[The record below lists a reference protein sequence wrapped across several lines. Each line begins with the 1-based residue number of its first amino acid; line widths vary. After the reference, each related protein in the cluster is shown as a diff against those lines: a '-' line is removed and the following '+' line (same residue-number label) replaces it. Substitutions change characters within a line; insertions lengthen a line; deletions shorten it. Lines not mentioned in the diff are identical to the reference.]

1 MINMFLNR
9 WKKVLF
15 WLLYLSVC
23 YQLSRWLFYW
33 NYHTYFKGLN
43 AYSFWKIFIG
53 GFRFD
58 WISIVISNSLLVVYF
73 LIPFSL
79 SRCTSLTKSIITINF
94 IISQFFLLFN
104 FIDIPYFEYIHKRS
118 TADIFFQLGG
128 QTDVITQIPAYI
140 KDYWYWFVI
149 FFTFVYFNFL
159 VMKKIFLIKEKDE
172 VISIKKINWLYYS
185 ISVMVVII
193 SSIISIRGGLQR
205 IPLDIVDAGF
215 YAEPS
220 HTVLVL
226 NSPFTIIK
234 SFEQKKLPTLSFFD
248 DKENDQAL
256 QLIKHYPF
264 QKMTKRNIVV
274 IILESFS
281 KEYTGLHKKPS
292 FTPFLDSLMLHSMVF
307 ENAWS
312 NGTKSIE
319 GIPAILSSIPSWMD
333 NPFINSLYCNNN
345 TQSFPTLL
353 KKEGYF
359 SAFFHGGINGTMN
372 FDAYCYN
379 AGFDKYYGK
388 DEYNNDAD
396 FDGYWGIWDEPF
408 LQFVAKKINTFQE
421 PFLASIFTL
430 SSHHPFN
437 VPEQYK
443 TFLPKGTLP
452 IHQSVAY
459 ADFSLKKFFQTIQTQ
474 PWYKNTLFV
483 ITADHTGMSE
493 DAYYSSIAGRYQIP
507 LIIFDPCNT
516 EFQQKQKIIQQI
528 DVLPTVLYL
537 LQYPH
542 SFFSF
547 GNNYFDN
554 TTKHTAVY
562 YENGYYYLANDS
574 VLVSFNNFKAEK
586 VYQYKSNILKE
597 ITVPDSSKNNYELQI
612 KRIIQAYNNHL
623 SKNDIP

>member
-1 MINMFLNR
+1 MRNVFLNR

-15 WLLYLSVC
+15 WLLYLALC
-23 YQLSRWLFYW
+23 YQVSRGLFYW
-33 NYHTYFKGLN
+33 NYHSYFKDLY
-43 AYSFWKIFIG
+43 AYSLLKIFIG
-53 GFRFD
+53 GCRFD
-58 WISIVISNSLLVVYF
+58 WVSIVLSNILIIAYF
-73 LIPFSL
+73 LLPISL
-79 SRCTSLTKSIITINF
+79 SKYQSLFKSILVINF
-94 IISQFFLLFN
+94 IISQLFLMFN
-104 FIDIPYFEYIHKRS
+104 FIDIPYFEFIHKRS

-128 QTDVITQIPAYI
+128 QTDVIKQIPAYLR
-140 KDYWYWFVI
+140 DYWYWFVI
-149 FFTFVYFNFL
+149 YFAFVYLNFL
-159 VMKKIFLIKEKDE
+159 VMRKIFLTKEE
-172 VISIKKINWLYYS
+172 ELSIKKVNWLYYS
-185 ISVMVVII
+185 INVIVVIA

-226 NSPFTIIK
+226 NSPFSIIK
-234 SFEQKKLPTLSFFD
+234 SFEQKKLPSLSFFD
-248 DKENDQAL
+248 DKENDRL
-256 QLIKHYPF
+256 LKLIKQYPF
-264 QKMTKRNIVV
+264 EKMNKKNIVV

-281 KEYTGLHKKPS
+281 KEYTGLYKKPS
-292 FTPFLDSLMLHSMVF
+292 FTPFLDSLMQHSIVF

-319 GIPAILSSIPSWMD
+319 GIPAILSSMPSWMD

-345 TQSFPTLL
+345 TQSFPMLL

-372 FDAYCYN
+372 FDAYSRN
-379 AGFDKYYGK
+379 ARFDRYYGK
-388 DEYNNDAD
+388 QEYNNNAD

-408 LQFVAKKINTFQE
+408 LQFAAKEIGTFKE
-421 PFLASIFTL
+421 PFFASIFTL

-437 VPEQYK
+437 VPDKYK
-443 TFLPKGTLP
+443 DLLPKGTLP

-459 ADFSLKKFFQTIQTQ
+459 ADLSLKKFFQTIQTQ
-474 PWYKNTLFV
+474 TWYKNTLFV

-507 LIIFDPCNT
+507 LIIFDPNHP
-516 EFQQKQKIIQQI
+516 EFNLQPKIIQQI

-537 LQYPH
+537 LQYPC

-547 GNNYFDN
+547 GNNYFD
-554 TTKHTAVY
+554 TTIQHTAVY
-562 YENGYYYLANDS
+562 YENAYYYLANDS
-574 VLVSFNNFKAEK
+574 VLVSFNNFKTK
-586 VYQYKSNILKE
+586 KMYQYKNNELKE
-597 ITVPDSSKNNYELQI
+597 TTVPDSSKNSYALQL

-623 SKNDIP
+623 LKNDIP